1 MSSPPALLP
10 SLARAIRGLSAL
22 FWGLPV
28 SIFLWTNLALGTP
41 GGSRHLP
48 LGGTVGNIA
57 NTISAVM
64 PACMALGL
72 LIYGLALLG
81 AFQPRERIWI
91 HSLERARLLVWL
103 NLALTPFAY
112 WFSRRPD
119 EPFFAQSFQLG
130 IFAHLAFLVCVNH
143 VIRRLAAMLP
153 DETLR
158 SDVRIFTALNIRAL
172 VALGSVLALALV
184 IGHSRA
190 TIAFAGPILGLLGR
204 IEPWQLVVPALIPVA
219 LTMTLLWK
227 TKGVIISSVFG
238 VSS

>member
-10 SLARAIRGLSAL
+10 SLAQAIRGLSAL

-41 GGSRHLP
+41 SSSRQLP
-48 LGGTVGNIA
+48 LAGTVGNIA
-57 NTISAVM
+57 NTVSAVL
-64 PACMALGL
+64 PACMSLGL
-72 LIYGLALLG
+72 LAYGLALLG
-81 AFQPRERIWI
+81 AFQPRERIWTR
-91 HSLERARLLVWL
+91 SLERARLLVWL
-103 NLALTPFAY
+103 IFALTPFAY

-119 EPFFAQSFQLG
+119 ESFFAQSFELG

-158 SDVRIFTALNIRAL
+158 SDVRVFTALNIRVL
-172 VALGSVLALALV
+172 MALGFLLALALV
-184 IGHSRA
+184 VGHSRA
-190 TIAFAGPILGLLGR
+190 TIALAGPILGLLGR
-204 IEPWQLVVPALIPVA
+204 IEPWHLVVPALIPVA

-238 VSS
+238 TAL